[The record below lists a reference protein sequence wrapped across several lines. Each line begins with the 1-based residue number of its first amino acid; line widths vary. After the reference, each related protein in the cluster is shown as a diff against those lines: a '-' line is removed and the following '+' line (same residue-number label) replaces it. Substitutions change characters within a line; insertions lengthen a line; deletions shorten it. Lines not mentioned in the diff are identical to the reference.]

1 VDVLPLQ
8 DQDEKKTPQVFNE
21 LSFGNHGGC
30 CAICLD
36 TIPLQETAMV
46 KGCEH
51 AYWYVWSIFV
61 FFRVFCFVAS
71 GVYILFYM
79 RNDTGLVISDLFINI

>member
-1 VDVLPLQ
+1 MS
-8 DQDEKKTPQVFNE
+8 NE

-51 AYWYVWSIFV
+51 AYWYV
-61 FFRVFCFVAS
+61 
-71 GVYILFYM
+71 L
-79 RNDTGLVISDLFINI
+79 LVTALVLFILVNVFVQYYLLLVVRKPVITFFVWIWLIILHLI

>member
-1 VDVLPLQ
+1 MSSSIQIVDEQQLDVLPLQ
-8 DQDEKKTPQVFNE
+8 DQDEKKTQEVSNE
-21 LSFGNHGGC
+21 LGFGNHGGC

-51 AYWYVWSIFV
+51 AYCPVQ
-61 FFRVFCFVAS
+61 
-71 GVYILFYM
+71 
-79 RNDTGLVISDLFINI
+79 NIGRFDRFHAV